1 MLDEKKLLK
10 RAKAGFFPCRGAT
23 FSTRIHCGR
32 TAFKGGKVARLQR
45 KKQWSTEEI
54 EKAIAVRL
62 KRQQVLT
69 NTDKTFQLVLDERVL
84 EPSVCDRR
92 VMREQLKA
100 LAAASRNPNIDLR
113 VLPMGVKIDACPV
126 TSFAVFD
133 NSLVS
138 VETLT
143 HEMTIWTAPDI
154 ERYVAAFSV
163 IREASLSVEETRKRL
178 SLN

>member
-1 MLDEKKLLK
+1 
-10 RAKAGFFPCRGAT
+10 
-23 FSTRIHCGR
+23 
-32 TAFKGGKVARLQR
+32 
-45 KKQWSTEEI
+45 
-54 EKAIAVRL
+54 
-62 KRQQVLT
+62 
-69 NTDKTFQLVLDERVL
+69 
-84 EPSVCDRR
+84 
-92 VMREQLKA
+92 MREQLKA